1 MRTASFGDDTRFIV
15 VRHLDLG
22 RVSPRATATAW
33 SQKLESTYRAV
44 QPAAVRYD
52 SPAADRADAVY
63 FAHRHEPWLALAE
76 RTAKGE
82 RCSDWFW
89 RAAVPAWRPP
99 QSHEATL
106 RLCFRSL
113 AEQGGLALT
122 LTLGLRLKARGVLPA
137 LLRVL
142 QTPDFETLKHEL
154 KSLATPPANAMPTA
168 TVAEAEFLSFWG
180 VADLR
185 TRWLAAVAAAD
196 NASFLL
202 QPSPLAPSLPGVVE
216 QVVIKSGPP
225 APTPLPALPAPATPR
240 PAPRLPSWNDDRLF
254 THAGGLFFVLPLLAR
269 AGLPEHVQRLPDAER
284 AALPWHLLRAIARLA
299 RTPDDDPLVVALA
312 ATPKV
317 PGRLAPWLLATHRLS
332 LRTTGLTLRQLV
344 ARPAL
349 ITLSPTHVD
358 VSFRPGDADIR
369 IRRAGLDLNPGWVPW
384 LARVVSFHFN
394 RED

>member
-22 RVSPRATATAW
+22 RVSPRATATTW

-44 QPAAVRYD
+44 QPAAVRHD
-52 SPAADRADAVY
+52 SPQADRADAVY
-63 FAHRHEPWLALAE
+63 FSHRHEPWLALAE

-82 RCSDWFW
+82 PCADWFW
-89 RAAVPAWRPP
+89 RSAVPAWRPP
-99 QSHEATL
+99 QSPEATL
-106 RLCFRSL
+106 RLCFQSL

-122 LTLGLRLKARGVLPA
+122 LALGLQLKSRGVLPA

-142 QTPDFETLKHEL
+142 KTPDFDTLKHEL
-154 KSLATPPANAMPTA
+154 KSLATPPANALPPA
-168 TVAEAEFLSFWG
+168 TVAETEFLTFWG

-196 NASFLL
+196 NANFLAN
-202 QPSPLAPSLPGVVE
+202 QPTFASPLTGVVE
-216 QVVIKSGPP
+216 QVVLKSSP
-225 APTPLPALPAPATPR
+225 PTPLPALPAPAPQR
-240 PAPRLPSWNDDRLF
+240 PAPRLHPWSDDRLF

-312 ATPKV
+312 PTPAV

-358 VSFRPGDADIR
+358 VSFRPSDADIR

-394 RED
+394 REA